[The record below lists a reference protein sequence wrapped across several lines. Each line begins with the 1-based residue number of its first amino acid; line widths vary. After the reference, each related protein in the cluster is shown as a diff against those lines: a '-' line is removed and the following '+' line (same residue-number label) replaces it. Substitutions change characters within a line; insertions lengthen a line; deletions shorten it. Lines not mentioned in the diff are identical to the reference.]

1 MVAALKARIKVL
13 KERNSNSQIVQAA
26 LQHEVEDLKKKLQE
40 KDRDWEKQDATLR
53 DEFEDLKKTLQEKE
67 AAAQDEIETLKKRLE
82 EKDISRAEVE
92 ARRTTFSRWKMFFF
106 GLFFV
111 VSYNTYIVWYK

>member
-1 MVAALKARIKVL
+1 MQEDMVAAFRDEVENL
-13 KERNSNSQIVQAA
+13 KER
-26 LQHEVEDLKKKLQE
+26 LEE
-40 KDRDWEKQDATLR
+40 KDRDRAEREATLR
-53 DEFEDLKKTLQEKE
+53 HEIEVLKRTLQEKE
-67 AAAQDEIETLKKRLE
+67 AAAQDEIETLEKRLE